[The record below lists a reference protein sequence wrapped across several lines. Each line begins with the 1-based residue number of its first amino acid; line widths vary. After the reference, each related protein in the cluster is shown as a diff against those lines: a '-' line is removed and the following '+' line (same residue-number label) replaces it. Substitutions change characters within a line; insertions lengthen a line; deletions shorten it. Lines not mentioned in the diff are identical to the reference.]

1 MSSVTLSSADS
12 DLDRGFEYRPMHSG
26 AIASLVFGLLSVLV
40 ALAGRD
46 TFESAVLMTPLPLI
60 GLALGYFAVRR
71 ISATPDMYKGLAAAR
86 AGIAL
91 SLFFLVA
98 GIGYAGYV
106 SVTEVPEG
114 YAPMS
119 FADLKPDEV
128 DLRGNHI
135 VPPDVAKLDGQK
147 VFIKGYFRPDSA
159 KFTKNV
165 KQFLLVRDNNQCCFG
180 DMSTVQF
187 FDQMSVAMSGDLA
200 VDYKPGLYRMGGK
213 LHIKPENAVN
223 GSQLPVYVLEADHA
237 E

>member
-46 TFESAVLMTPLPLI
+46 TFESAVLMAPLPLI
-60 GLALGYFAVRR
+60 GLALGFFAARR

-98 GIGYAGYV
+98 GLGYAGYV

-114 YAPMS
+114 YAPTS

-159 KFTKNV
+159 KYTKNV
-165 KQFLLVRDNNQCCFG
+165 REFLLVRDNNQCCFG

-187 FDQMSVAMSGDLA
+187 FDQMAVVMKGDLV

-223 GSQLPVYVLEADHA
+223 GSQMPVYVLEADHA

>member
-1 MSSVTLSSADS
+1 
-12 DLDRGFEYRPMHSG
+12 MHSG
-26 AIASLVFGLLSVLV
+26 AIASFVFGLLSVLV

-60 GLALGYFAVRR
+60 GLALGFFAVRQ
-71 ISATPDMYKGLAAAR
+71 INATPDMYKGLAAAR

-91 SLFFLVA
+91 SLTFLVA
-98 GIGYAGYV
+98 GLGYAGYV

-114 YAPMS
+114 YAPTS
-119 FADLKPDEV
+119 FADFKPDEV

-135 VPPDVAKLDGQK
+135 IPPDVAKLDGQK

-159 KFTKNV
+159 KYTKNV
-165 KQFLLVRDNNQCCFG
+165 REFLLVRDNNQCCFG

-187 FDQMSVAMSGDLA
+187 FDQMAVALVGGKT